1 MATRRRSSATA
12 TAPKAPAKKRA
23 SRNRKVTSTTKVVSL
38 NKSQPLP
45 VIVTEETKVD
55 EVKVDT
61 PELNRPAQP
70 NLSLKDY
77 VEDVKV
83 RWKIHSYE
91 TTILWNQSR
100 NRYTQTLKPGAVS
113 AYKYVRDS
121 YNRAFE
127 QSND

>member
-1 MATRRRSSATA
+1 MTASVTTRKSSPRKTR
-12 TAPKAPAKKRA
+12 TRKTSSTKK
-23 SRNRKVTSTTKVVSL
+23 SSSL
-38 NKSQPLP
+38 NKVTPLS
-45 VIVTEETKVD
+45 VVMTEEPKVEEKVVTQP
-55 EVKVDT
+55 EV
-61 PELNRPAQP
+61 NRPAEP
-70 NLSLKDY
+70 NISLEEYISDF
-77 VEDVKV
+77 KV

-100 NRYTQTLKPGAVS
+100 NLYTQTLKPGAVS